1 MLDIVAE
8 AGFADLRL
16 GARFDV
22 LGGADG
28 EEQARP
34 FGPTGLTFLAG
45 KP

>member
-1 MLDIVAE
+1 MAE
-8 AGFADLRL
+8 AGFADLRP

-22 LGGADG
+22 LSGADG

-34 FGPTGLTFLAG
+34 FGPTGLTFLVG